1 VHIVRYLPANP
12 SLGPRVGV
20 LQADGTLERLRVR
33 SIAELLGNSRDDI
46 RAATAEVRPES
57 PGFALLPPIDGRTEV
72 WAAGVTYRISREARV
87 EESTIGNVYDRV
99 YDADRPEIFL
109 KSVAWRVVGDAE
121 PIGIRADSELN
132 VPEPELGLVLNRNGE
147 IVGFTVGNDMSSR
160 SLEGLNPLYLAQAK
174 IYAGACALGPG
185 IRPEWEVDDAT
196 DLGISVEVLRA
207 GRRSWSATTRTSL
220 MHRTFPDLVDH
231 LFRASTFPEGAVL
244 LTGTGVVPNMSFT
257 LSTGDAVRV
266 SIEEVGVLTNTVAVG
281 AKSFGWLDESVKDSN
296 ARVSH
301 RHARGVPRFP
311 QAHPQS

>member
-46 RAATAEVRPES
+46 RAATAEARPES
-57 PGFALLPPIDGRTEV
+57 PGCVLLPPIDGRTEV

-99 YDADRPEIFL
+99 YEADRPEIFF

-132 VPEPELGLVLNRNGE
+132 VPEPELGLVLNKDGE
-147 IVGFTVGNDMSSR
+147 IVGYTVGNDISSR

-185 IRPEWEVDDAT
+185 IRPEWEVEDAT

-207 GRRSWSATTRTSL
+207 DTRSWSGTTRTSL
-220 MHRTFPDLVDH
+220 MHRTFADLVDH

-244 LTGTGVVPNMSFT
+244 LTGTGIVPDMSFT
-257 LSTGDAVRV
+257 LSAGDTVRV
-266 SIEEVGVLTNTVAVG
+266 SIEEVGALTNTVAVG
-281 AKSFGWLDESVKDSN
+281 AKSFGWLDESVTDPS

-301 RHARGVPRFP
+301 LRAKGVP
-311 QAHPQS
+311 